1 MRNSVG
7 LNLVHGFEVW
17 VNRQFR
23 RIFSDRWAWLQI
35 ISDLVLRFG
44 PFLAKEFQSLCFI
57 YIFRFN
63 PNTNPTYIWLIN
75 CTLIY
80 STFTLSLFPL
90 QSSPSVIPYT
100 FWHKKCQ
107 IKVKFSS
114 QMWHDQQ
121 KRLWQMGG
129 DKFTYLSQ
137 LEGYYINVL

>member
-1 MRNSVG
+1 MYVIWFLKPLFAMRTVKLINLQQTLWKFYSLSKKMILKQDSKIRWEDWLTFLDANSVG
-7 LNLVHGFEVW
+7 LNPVHGFEVW

-75 CTLIY
+75 CTLI
-80 STFTLSLFPL
+80 
-90 QSSPSVIPYT
+90 
-100 FWHKKCQ
+100 
-107 IKVKFSS
+107 
-114 QMWHDQQ
+114 
-121 KRLWQMGG
+121 
-129 DKFTYLSQ
+129 
-137 LEGYYINVL
+137 